1 MHMYVMAIT
10 ITKQYGGT
18 LVSFASN
25 LEHTQVLAIITLFQY
40 LSYYQLIDLWFM
52 MAPRSR

>member
-1 MHMYVMAIT
+1 MYMYVMAIT